1 MSHGRADPQ
10 FAIKCQLIDEVR
22 QRPIIFNKGHPR
34 HSISSERA
42 EEFEHIGV
50 AIGKTGQWQIDL
62 A

>member
-1 MSHGRADPQ
+1 MSQDRADPQ